1 MKFWTLISACAYV
14 YVYVYLMYI
23 HEVYDDANFI
33 RLLIALTILGYS
45 RMKIKLSTK
54 RKYPKNYLTY
64 QQKLFT
70 KVKKKRT
77 RETYMEHVCF
87 YLLST
92 FNICIHWVTTL
103 ATKRVHIQ
111 KEWKHYKN
119 QRSSTVVLWWTFI
132 YFSFL
137 SFYLKDISFTC
148 PPTTFF
154 SFITS

>member
-1 MKFWTLISACAYV
+1 
-14 YVYVYLMYI
+14 MYI
-23 HEVYDDANFI
+23 YEVYDDANFI
-33 RLLIALTILGYS
+33 RLLIALTILGHS

-54 RKYPKNYLTY
+54 RKHPKNYLTY

-92 FNICIHWVTTL
+92 FNVCIHWVTTL
-103 ATKRVHIQ
+103 ASVHIQ
-111 KEWKHYKN
+111 KDWVN
-119 QRSSTVVLWWTFI
+119 VLSNYSCNKVFTFKKSENTI
-132 YFSFL
+132 RIKEVLSWFFDELLFSFSFL
-137 SFYLKDISFTC
+137 SFFLKDISFTC

-154 SFITS
+154 SFITP

>member
-1 MKFWTLISACAYV
+1 
-14 YVYVYLMYI
+14 MYI
-23 HEVYDDANFI
+23 YEVYDDTNFI

-54 RKYPKNYLTY
+54 RKHPKNYLTY

-92 FNICIHWVTTL
+92 FNVCIHWVTTL
-103 ATKRVHIQ
+103 ASVHIQ

-119 QRSSTVVLWWTFI
+119 QRSSIVLLNSIELLFI
-132 YFSFL
+132 FSFL
-137 SFYLKDISFTC
+137 SFFLKDISFTC

-154 SFITS
+154 SFITP